1 MKVKVTKFPLQRFV
15 ASRTSGQQVV
25 SRDYLGRC
33 ASHSQIPDKSG
44 THLPTSHSYNLL
56 WIMAHPEA
64 EDSTELTLSQRSA
77 ITTCGLH
84 SQLGEHASAP
94 SPWKAAVLATIPP
107 MLLQLSHL
115 QIENLPSFGENI
127 KGESLEHISGPFTFY
142 CMN

>member
-107 MLLQLSHL
+107 TLRGVGC
-115 QIENLPSFGENI
+115 IAANVENI
-127 KGESLEHISGPFTFY
+127 QGSRRCHLSPKEASFR
-142 CMN
+142 